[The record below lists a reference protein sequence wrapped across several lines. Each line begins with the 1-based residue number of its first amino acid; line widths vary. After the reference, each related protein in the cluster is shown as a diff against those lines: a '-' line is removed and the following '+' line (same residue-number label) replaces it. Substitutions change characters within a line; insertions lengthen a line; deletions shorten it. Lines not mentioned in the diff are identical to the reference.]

1 MGMTEKGHGQDDAES
16 SARKLNAGLLALL
29 ILVLNTAGV
38 FWAVWAAGDGVDSGI
53 GLVYFLLTVTFPA
66 ALATIALTGRT
77 LVSQWFVRRRG
88 RVPGTIALS
97 ITSGVLIW
105 FVYGF
110 LESQVF

>member
-66 ALATIALTGRT
+66 ALATIALGV
-77 LVSQWFVRRRG
+77 VSLVRRRG

-97 ITSGVLIW
+97 ISSGVLIW

>member
-1 MGMTEKGHGQDDAES
+1 MTEKGHGQDDAES

-66 ALATIALTGRT
+66 ALATIALGV
-77 LVSQWFVRRRG
+77 VSLVRRRG

-97 ITSGVLIW
+97 ISSGVLIW

>member
-1 MGMTEKGHGQDDAES
+1 MTEKGHGQDDAES
-16 SARKLNAGLLALL
+16 SGRKLNAGLLALL

-53 GLVYFLLTVTFPA
+53 GLFYYLFSVTFPA
-66 ALATIALTGRT
+66 ALATIALGV
-77 LVSQWFVRRRG
+77 VSLVRRRG
-88 RVPGTIALS
+88 RVPGTIALT

>member
-1 MGMTEKGHGQDDAES
+1 MTEKGHGQDDAES

-66 ALATIALTGRT
+66 ALATIALGV
-77 LVSQWFVRRRG
+77 VSLVRRRG
-88 RVPGTIALS
+88 RVPGTIALT
-97 ITSGVLIW
+97 ITSSVLIW

>member
-16 SARKLNAGLLALL
+16 SGRKLNAGLLALL

-38 FWAVWAAGDGVDSGI
+38 FWAVWAVGGGVDSGI
-53 GLVYFLLTVTFPA
+53 GLFYYLFSVTFPA
-66 ALATIALTGRT
+66 ALATIALGV
-77 LVSQWFVRRRG
+77 VSLVRRLG
-88 RVPGTIALS
+88 RVPGTIALT
-97 ITSGVLIW
+97 ITSSVLIW

>member
-1 MGMTEKGHGQDDAES
+1 MTEKGHGQDDAES

-53 GLVYFLLTVTFPA
+53 GLVHFLLTVTFPA
-66 ALATIALTGRT
+66 ALATIALGV
-77 LVSQWFVRRRG
+77 VSLVRRRG

-97 ITSGVLIW
+97 ISSGVLIW

>member
-1 MGMTEKGHGQDDAES
+1 MTEKGHGQDDAES

-66 ALATIALTGRT
+66 ALATIALGV
-77 LVSQWFVRRRG
+77 VSLVRRRG

-105 FVYGF
+105 FVYGL

>member
-1 MGMTEKGHGQDDAES
+1 M
-16 SARKLNAGLLALL
+16 LNAGLLALL

-66 ALATIALTGRT
+66 ALATIALGV
-77 LVSQWFVRRRG
+77 VSLVRRRG

>member
-66 ALATIALTGRT
+66 ALATIALGV
-77 LVSQWFVRRRG
+77 VSLVRRRG

>member
-1 MGMTEKGHGQDDAES
+1 MTEKGHGQDDAES

-66 ALATIALTGRT
+66 ALATIALGV
-77 LVSQWFVRRRG
+77 VSLVRRRG

>member
-1 MGMTEKGHGQDDAES
+1 MGTTETGHDQRHAES
-16 SARKLNAGLLALL
+16 SGRKLNAGLLALL

-38 FWAVWAAGDGVDSGI
+38 FWAVWAVGGGVDSGI
-53 GLVYFLLTVTFPA
+53 GLFYYLFSVTFPA
-66 ALATIALTGRT
+66 ALATIALGV
-77 LVSQWFVRRRG
+77 VSLVRRRG
-88 RVPGTIALS
+88 RVPGTIALT